1 MHTQIHRRTHMRQ
14 QQFSLEKY
22 EIESRSNRIELR
34 VSYCTPRK
42 FPVFKYLQCKNDD
55 FYRSTFFVLLH
66 LFYLI
71 IFNCFLLM
79 LSFHSSMYEFIYMI
93 FTLRFTFDAT
103 NAYPII
109 SSFSFARVLALS
121 LSFSLGSDTFHLV
134 FLLLLIKYSPDS
146 RVFYSLKYYN
156 FMPILYKRHKFT
168 IDFTFFS
175 VSKTKMYMYL
185 YIKKNLNRT
194 ETPLLFYRTPS
205 TLQIK

>member
-1 MHTQIHRRTHMRQ
+1 MDFFIICRIAFFGDFLYTLSCIIY
-14 QQFSLEKY
+14 KY
-22 EIESRSNRIELR
+22 I
-34 VSYCTPRK
+34 CT
-42 FPVFKYLQCKNDD
+42 V
-55 FYRSTFFVLLH
+55 
-66 LFYLI
+66 
-71 IFNCFLLM
+71 
-79 LSFHSSMYEFIYMI
+79 
-93 FTLRFTFDAT
+93 FTLKFTFDAT

-134 FLLLLIKYSPDS
+134 FLLLLIKHSPDS
-146 RVFYSLKYYN
+146 RVFYSLNYYN

-175 VSKTKMYMYL
+175 VSKTKNVHMYL